1 MVLLYLW
8 SFWLKLNSVSW
19 IMSALVY
26 ISEQVSSN
34 WKSSWAL
41 TKPNLEEF
49 MRGDTA
55 SKSNF
60 SIFLCC
66 WVQNLVYCA
75 SGDVFSL
82 GATVVTYTVEDNNGN
97 SATASFTV
105 TVEDD
110 EAPTITGAPGDTT
123 LSNDAGICGAVL
135 TWTEPVDADNCEVD
149 TVFSN
154 SPVESTNLKINWQ
167 KCLTSSWPESPELF
181 STTDQ
186 KFATRTV
193 GVKLS
198 SQYRFVKA
206 QIQSLKKPINR

>member
-1 MVLLYLW
+1 MTLLYLW

-75 SGDVFSL
+75 SVDLGSRWVFFTRLVQTFSKLFFMVLKSNNLQYNRL
-82 GATVVTYTVEDNNGN
+82 GCWVDGTNNLSTAKLGKIYAKRHCFKEQLLHFSVLL
-97 SATASFTV
+97 SAESSVLCFCWVGFPLSFV
-105 TVEDD
+105 H
-110 EAPTITGAPGDTT
+110 
-123 LSNDAGICGAVL
+123 
-135 TWTEPVDADNCEVD
+135 
-149 TVFSN
+149 
-154 SPVESTNLKINWQ
+154 
-167 KCLTSSWPESPELF
+167 
-181 STTDQ
+181 
-186 KFATRTV
+186 
-193 GVKLS
+193 
-198 SQYRFVKA
+198 
-206 QIQSLKKPINR
+206 

>member
-1 MVLLYLW
+1 MALLYLW

-75 SGDVFSL
+75 SVDL
-82 GATVVTYTVEDNNGN
+82 GSRWVL
-97 SATASFTV
+97 FTRLV
-105 TVEDD
+105 QNFQNCSTFVDSKF
-110 EAPTITGAPGDTT
+110 
-123 LSNDAGICGAVL
+123 LL
-135 TWTEPVDADNCEVD
+135 T
-149 TVFSN
+149 
-154 SPVESTNLKINWQ
+154 
-167 KCLTSSWPESPELF
+167 LF
-181 STTDQ
+181 SKHAIYSGRIWWILIDIFVLKNSSFLV
-186 KFATRTV
+186 KFRRHTL
-193 GVKLS
+193 GE
-198 SQYRFVKA
+198 F
-206 QIQSLKKPINR
+206 